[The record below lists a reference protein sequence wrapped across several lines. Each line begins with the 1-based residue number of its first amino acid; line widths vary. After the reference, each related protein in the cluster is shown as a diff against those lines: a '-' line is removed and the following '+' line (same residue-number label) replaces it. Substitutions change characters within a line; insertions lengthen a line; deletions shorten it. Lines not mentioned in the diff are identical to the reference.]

1 MSSQAPAVSETQGL
15 RPSFAKVGLPFSHW
29 FVRGNAPAIYAL
41 PHNPSLALKSPAVHH
56 GRDDDTNAFQVAAS
70 AYHPQNTKETTT
82 NPKNANPSQVPVILQ
97 KPLTSPEDPS
107 ALLHDGI
114 VENGESNGSCYHATS
129 PDSHE
134 PSKDAH
140 VQNGT
145 GHGSTVAHH
154 SRPSAGNTKPA
165 ISDDNATQVSSSNSS
180 VKPPSL
186 DGKSVASGTTFALD
200 EKESIRP
207 DDSASIRAV
216 EEDREDVFSPPDSV
230 APGSRVGSDT
240 GAGRAFRDQ
249 LNEISAT
256 SHRGILPARMAQTLS
271 SNEVNRPSPLSLG
284 SIQENENVSQP
295 QPMPDEKLLEALQ
308 SPRDRLFVLKLE
320 QDVLDFLRNTEE
332 KELDVPNCNAFYRM
346 LAHRFADYYLL
357 GHVVDP
363 VTSAV
368 KITKT
373 SYSRMPPPL
382 SGLPSALSSGPETP
396 PIIVP
401 ARKIMR
407 REDGKPPSGTN
418 TTTNSDGPSKATS
431 EVGGDSG
438 SDAGQ
443 GPRKLT
449 REEREA
455 KYKEARQRIFG
466 SAEDGDLGDLAK
478 DTEGKD
484 MSRSSSA
491 AGRKNKKKQRNND
504 DDGFEAR
511 SQFSPYFPP
520 QYGGP
525 GYSNGAQPMYYG
537 PVNGMTPPANVN
549 PPVSSPFQGQA
560 GFPVMVQ
567 QEPQHQYSWQL
578 PQFASPPTGTVNP
591 APFAAPMPVNYDIS
605 SDFQQRMTFQPNNNA
620 KQTPRMSSAPLAGP
634 PDGYRPQSQGMSQ
647 PWPQV
652 GAQMPYQFPQGF
664 NDRPMSAGQNYPY
677 GQLPNPSFGNNR
689 NQHPLPGSFNRQQFN
704 PQSQAFVPSFVPTMR
719 GAPPG
724 YNMPAQSPQMG
735 SVAPNMVGYPNY
747 MGMHQQAR
755 PVQPPPQPQFNN
767 VRQPPNVGFMKPPGN
782 PSQGMPQGI
791 SHPLPQPV
799 PAKPPPMGGQSSI
812 AKWGTP
818 SHLPPKP
825 PPPASMPP
833 PQQKFV
839 GGPSNI
845 RTTPPMPPSQQNV
858 NGTFPIPSIMSNG
871 SSGVSSARAAK

>member
-15 RPSFAKVGLPFSHW
+15 RPSFAKV
-29 FVRGNAPAIYAL
+29 
-41 PHNPSLALKSPAVHH
+41 
-56 GRDDDTNAFQVAAS
+56 AAS

-82 NPKNANPSQVPVILQ
+82 NPKSANSPQVPVILQ
-97 KPLTSPEDPS
+97 KPLTSPEDAGPS
-107 ALLHDGI
+107 STDGV
-114 VENGESNGSCYHATS
+114 VENGESNGNCHRAPS
-129 PDSHE
+129 PDGHE

-140 VQNGT
+140 TQNGT
-145 GHGSTVAHH
+145 VHGSTVGQVL
-154 SRPSAGNTKPA
+154 RPPAGNSKPVV
-165 ISDDNATQVSSSNSS
+165 SDDNATQVSSSNSS

-256 SHRGILPARMAQTLS
+256 SHRGIIPARMAQTLH

-284 SIQENENVSQP
+284 SIQENDGVSQP

-418 TTTNSDGPSKATS
+418 TTTNSDGPSKTAS

-478 DTEGKD
+478 DNEGKD

-537 PVNGMTPPANVN
+537 PMNGMAPQTNAN
-549 PPVSSPFQGQA
+549 PTVSSPFQGQT

-567 QEPQHQYSWQL
+567 QEAQHQYSWQL
-578 PQFASPPTGTVNP
+578 PQFASPPTGSINP
-591 APFAAPMPVNYDIS
+591 APFGPPMPVNYDIS
-605 SDFQQRMTFQPNNNA
+605 SDFQQRMSFQPNNP
-620 KQTPRMSSAPLAGP
+620 KLTPRMSSAPLAGH
-634 PDGYRPQSQGMSQ
+634 PDGYRPQSQGVSQ
-647 PWPQV
+647 PWSQV
-652 GAQMPYQFPQGF
+652 NAQMPYQFSQGF

-704 PQSQAFVPSFVPTMR
+704 PQSQAFVPSFVPGMR
-719 GAPPG
+719 GAPP

-735 SVAPNMVGYPNY
+735 S
-747 MGMHQQAR
+747 
-755 PVQPPPQPQFNN
+755 PQFNT
-767 VRQPPNVGFMKPPGN
+767 VRQPPNPALMKPGN
-782 PSQGMPQGI
+782 PNQGI

-799 PAKPPPMGGQSSI
+799 SAAPMPSAKPASMGGQSSI

-825 PPPASMPP
+825 PPPASLPT
-833 PQQKFV
+833 QQKFMGV
-839 GGPSNI
+839 PQNN
-845 RTTPPMPPSQQNV
+845 RTTPPMAPSQQNV
-858 NGTFPIPSIMSNG
+858 VGTFPIPSIMSNG

>member
-15 RPSFAKVGLPFSHW
+15 RPSFAKV
-29 FVRGNAPAIYAL
+29 
-41 PHNPSLALKSPAVHH
+41 
-56 GRDDDTNAFQVAAS
+56 AAS

-82 NPKNANPSQVPVILQ
+82 NPKSANSPQVPVILQ
-97 KPLTSPEDPS
+97 KPLTSPENAGAP
-107 ALLHDGI
+107 LTDGPM
-114 VENGESNGSCYHATS
+114 ENGESNGDCHRAPS
-129 PDSHE
+129 PDGHE
-134 PSKDAH
+134 PSTEAH
-140 VQNGT
+140 IRNGT
-145 GHGSTVAHH
+145 IHGPTVGQVL
-154 SRPSAGNTKPA
+154 RPAAGTARPVV
-165 ISDDNATQVSSSNSS
+165 SDDNATQVSSSNSS

-256 SHRGILPARMAQTLS
+256 SHRGILPARMAQTS
-271 SNEVNRPSPLSLG
+271 NSNEVNRPSPLSLG
-284 SIQENENVSQP
+284 SIQENDGVSQP

-396 PIIVP
+396 PIMVP

-418 TTTNSDGPSKATS
+418 TTANSDGPSKTTS

-478 DTEGKD
+478 DNEGKD

-491 AGRKNKKKQRNND
+491 AGRKNKKKPRNND

-537 PVNGMTPPANVN
+537 PVNSMAPQTNVN
-549 PPVSSPFQGQA
+549 PPVSSPFQGQT

-567 QEPQHQYSWQL
+567 QEAQHQYSWQL
-578 PQFASPPTGTVNP
+578 PQFASPPTGSINP
-591 APFAAPMPVNYDIS
+591 APFGAPMPVNYDIS
-605 SDFQQRMTFQPNNNA
+605 SDFQQRMSFQQNNNT
-620 KQTPRMSSAPLAGP
+620 KVTPRMSSVPLAGH
-634 PDGYRPQSQGMSQ
+634 PDGYRPQSQGVNQ

-652 GAQMPYQFPQGF
+652 NVQMPYQFPQGF
-664 NDRPMSAGQNYPY
+664 NDRPMSAGQSYAY

-704 PQSQAFVPSFVPTMR
+704 PQSQAFVPSFVPGMR
-719 GAPPG
+719 GAPG
-724 YNMPAQSPQMG
+724 YNMPAQSPQMA
-735 SVAPNMVGYPNY
+735 SVAPNMVGYPGY
-747 MGMHQQAR
+747 MGMHQQGR
-755 PVQPPPQPQFNN
+755 PGQPAPQPQFNSI
-767 VRQPPNVGFMKPPGN
+767 RQPPNPAFMKTGIPN
-782 PSQGMPQGI
+782 QGI

-799 PAKPPPMGGQSSI
+799 SAAPLPGAKPASMGGQSSI

-825 PPPASMPP
+825 PPPASLP
-833 PQQKFV
+833 PQQKFM
-839 GGPSNI
+839 GGPQNN
-845 RTTPPMPPSQQNV
+845 RTTPPMVPSQHNAP
-858 NGTFPIPSIMSNG
+858 GTYAIPSIMSNG
-871 SSGVSSARAAK
+871 GSGVSSARSAK

>member
-1 MSSQAPAVSETQGL
+1 MPSQAPAVSEAQGL
-15 RPSFAKVGLPFSHW
+15 RPSFAK
-29 FVRGNAPAIYAL
+29 
-41 PHNPSLALKSPAVHH
+41 
-56 GRDDDTNAFQVAAS
+56 VAAS
-70 AYHPQNTKETTT
+70 AYHPQNTKETIT
-82 NPKNANPSQVPVILQ
+82 NPKSANSPQVPVILQ
-97 KPLTSPEDPS
+97 KPLTSPENAGAP
-107 ALLHDGI
+107 LTDGPM
-114 VENGESNGSCYHATS
+114 ENGESNGDCHRAPS
-129 PDSHE
+129 PDGHE
-134 PSKDAH
+134 PSTDAH
-140 VQNGT
+140 IQNGT
-145 GHGSTVAHH
+145 IHGSTVGQVL
-154 SRPSAGNTKPA
+154 RPAAGTARPVV
-165 ISDDNATQVSSSNSS
+165 SDDNATQVSSSNSS

-256 SHRGILPARMAQTLS
+256 SHRGILPARMAQTS
-271 SNEVNRPSPLSLG
+271 NSNEVNRPSPLSLG
-284 SIQENENVSQP
+284 SIQENDGVSQP

-382 SGLPSALSSGPETP
+382 SGLPSTLSSGPETP
-396 PIIVP
+396 PIMVP

-418 TTTNSDGPSKATS
+418 TTANSDGPSKTTS
-431 EVGGDSG
+431 EAGGDSG

-478 DTEGKD
+478 DNDGKD

-491 AGRKNKKKQRNND
+491 AGRKNKKKPRNND

-520 QYGGP
+520 QYGGS

-537 PVNGMTPPANVN
+537 PVNSMAPQTNVN
-549 PPVSSPFQGQA
+549 PPVSSPFQGQT

-567 QEPQHQYSWQL
+567 QETQHQYSWQL
-578 PQFASPPTGTVNP
+578 PQFASPPTGSINP
-591 APFAAPMPVNYDIS
+591 APFGAPMPVNYDIS
-605 SDFQQRMTFQPNNNA
+605 SDFQQRMSFQQNSNT
-620 KQTPRMSSAPLAGP
+620 KVTPRMSSVPLAGP
-634 PDGYRPQSQGMSQ
+634 TDGYRPQSQGVNQ
-647 PWPQV
+647 PWSQV
-652 GAQMPYQFPQGF
+652 NAPMPYQYPQGF

-704 PQSQAFVPSFVPTMR
+704 PQSQAFVPSFVPGMR
-719 GAPPG
+719 GAPG
-724 YNMPAQSPQMG
+724 YNMPAQSPQMA
-735 SVAPNMVGYPNY
+735 SVAPNMVGYPSY
-747 MGMHQQAR
+747 MGMHQQGR
-755 PVQPPPQPQFNN
+755 PGQPAPQPQFNSI
-767 VRQPPNVGFMKPPGN
+767 RQPLNPAFMKTGIPN
-782 PSQGMPQGI
+782 QGI

-799 PAKPPPMGGQSSI
+799 SAAPLPGGKPASMGGQSSI

-825 PPPASMPP
+825 PPPASLP
-833 PQQKFV
+833 PQQKFM
-839 GGPSNI
+839 GGPQNN
-845 RTTPPMPPSQQNV
+845 RTTPPMAPSQHNAP
-858 NGTFPIPSIMSNG
+858 GTCAIPSIMSNG
-871 SSGVSSARAAK
+871 GSGVSSARSAK